1 MQHLE
6 EQGPKRRQVDL
17 AEIADCAEVRRIV
30 TDNGSK
36 GQIAL
41 AGGRHPS
48 AGADSHGVGVDQE
61 RDHHGHVER
70 RLAAQLLGV
79 ILVEGREID
88 LRDEIQQEEH
98 QVVFGHASRGA
109 TGSWLHCW
117 ASQAR

>member
-1 MQHLE
+1 MC
-6 EQGPKRRQVDL
+6 GT
-17 AEIADCAEVRRIV
+17 RRIV

-36 GQIAL
+36 GQITL
-41 AGGRHPS
+41 AGGRHSS

-98 QVVFGHASRGA
+98 QVVFGSALAAQRLLAALLGVP
-109 TGSWLHCW
+109 
-117 ASQAR
+117 RR